1 MIAKSISGAIPP
13 ITRALFILV
22 LGYTAT
28 SKILAPDIFIS
39 ALQHSPLLAPYRF
52 TLAWLLPLT
61 ELVVVFLLLL
71 PSYKMPALSLATG
84 LIGCFTIYIFY
95 HFLRRQPLPCS
106 CGGVISQL
114 SWTGHA
120 ILNSTLLVLGLWSL
134 YQLKYYRDKQEKPNT

>member
-1 MIAKSISGAIPP
+1 MNTKSIAGVIPHL
-13 ITRALFILV
+13 TRALFILL

-52 TLAWLLPLT
+52 TLSWLLPLT
-61 ELVVVFLLLL
+61 ELVIVGLLMVPNL
-71 PSYKMPALSLATG
+71 KRPALGLATG
-84 LIGCFTIYIFY
+84 LIGSFTVYILY
-95 HFLRRQPLPCS
+95 HLLSRQPLPCS

-120 ILNSTLLVLGLWSL
+120 LLNMTLVALGLWSL
-134 YQLKYYRDKQEKPNT
+134 HLLKYYRDKQEKPNT